1 MLKNRWVQLA
11 FAVLCTVAL
20 SNMQYGWTLFVNP
33 MHAAT
38 HWERASIQ
46 VAFTIMIF
54 VNTWLSPVEG
64 WIVDR
69 YGPRPVVMFGGLMA
83 GLSWVLNSRA
93 ESLQTLYLAAV
104 VGGIG
109 VGSVFATCMGLA
121 LKWFPDRRGLATGLI
136 AAGLALGAALTVIP
150 VAAMIQSSGYRHT
163 FLFFGLIQ
171 GTSIFVLGGFLLKP
185 IIPKSWSEAARVGL
199 RERADF
205 VPSQT
210 VRTGTFWLIY
220 LVYVLIASGGM
231 VITAQLGPIAHDFG
245 MEGQFVTLLGYSIPV
260 LTLAITVDNFANGVT
275 RPLCGFISDR
285 IGRENA
291 MLLIFSAESVAFFGM
306 AVFGRRPLL
315 FVLFAALIFLF
326 WGEVFSIFP
335 AICGDTFGVRNATA
349 NNGLLYT
356 AKGTSALV
364 VPLAN
369 VLATATGTWI
379 SVLLTAAVLSMLS
392 GLLAKFLLAPM
403 RRKILNSEPSA
414 SYS

>member
-1 MLKNRWVQLA
+1 VLKNRWVQLT
-11 FAVLCTVAL
+11 FGVLCTVAL

-33 MHAAT
+33 MQAAT

-46 VAFTIMIF
+46 LAFTIMIF

-93 ESLQTLYLAAV
+93 ESLQALYLAAV
-104 VGGIG
+104 VGGIA

-121 LKWFPDRRGLATGLI
+121 LKWFPDRRGLATGMI

-150 VAAMIQSSGYRHT
+150 VAATIKSSGYRYT
-163 FLFFGLIQ
+163 FLVFGLIQ
-171 GTSIFVLGGFLLKP
+171 GTSIFVLGGFLLRP
-185 IIPKSWSEAARVGL
+185 IVPKSWSEAAARVGIL
-199 RERADF
+199 RPADF
-205 VPSQT
+205 APSET

-245 MEGQFVTLLGYSIPV
+245 VEGQFVPLLGYSIPV
-260 LTLAITVDNFANGVT
+260 LTLAISVDNFANGVT

-291 MLLIFSAESVAFFGM
+291 MLLIFSAESVAFLGM
-306 AVFGRRPLL
+306 AVFGHRPLT

-335 AICGDTFGVRNATA
+335 AICGDTFGVKYATA

-369 VLATATGTWI
+369 VLAAATGTWV
-379 SVLLTAAVLSMLS
+379 SVLLTAALLSMLS

-403 RRKILNSEPSA
+403 RRKILNSAGSA
-414 SYS
+414 C

>member
-11 FAVLCTVAL
+11 CGVLCTVAL

-33 MHAAT
+33 MQAAT
-38 HWERASIQ
+38 HWERAGIQ

-69 YGPRPVVMFGGLMA
+69 YGPRPVVMFGGLMT

-93 ESLQTLYLAAV
+93 GSLQALYLAAV
-104 VGGIG
+104 VGGVG

-121 LKWFPDRRGLATGLI
+121 LKWFPDRRGLATGMI

-171 GTSIFVLGGFLLKP
+171 GTVIFVLGGFLLKP
-185 IIPKSWSEAARVGL
+185 IVPKFQHAGFRAA
-199 RERADF
+199 ADF
-205 VPSQT
+205 APSET

-245 MEGQFVTLLGYSIPV
+245 VEDQLVTLLGYSIPV
-260 LTLAITVDNFANGVT
+260 LTLALTVDNFANGVT

-291 MLLIFSAESVAFFGM
+291 MLLIFSAESAAFLGM
-306 AVFGRRPLL
+306 AAFGRRPWT

-403 RRKILNSEPSA
+403 RRKILNPARSA
-414 SYS
+414 S